1 MFGILTAFTSAHA
14 CRLLIHPLK
23 SILFEKN
30 TEMSRRSAAGGLL
43 WALLK
48 RSTGFIM
55 NVAADDFIVVSHI
68 FCPWKHEKVLAAT
81 CNETLVFL
89 ILLNIL
95 VCVMCSYHS
104 ANMRW
109 RKMQHP
115 KCGLKINEYFR
126 KMLHVY
132 VHITANMKINSNLTH
147 SRDTLLGKTAF

>member
-1 MFGILTAFTSAHA
+1 MHTGCLFIHWKAYYLRKHWNEPAF
-14 CRLLIHPLK
+14 C
-23 SILFEKN
+23 
-30 TEMSRRSAAGGLL
+30 SRRT
-43 WALLK
+43 ALSITQEEHRMYNECSWQWLYC
-48 RSTGFIM
+48 G
-55 NVAADDFIVVSHI
+55 VSHI

-89 ILLNIL
+89 IPLNIL
-95 VCVMCSYHS
+95 VCIMCSYHS

-115 KCGLKINEYFR
+115 KCGLKINEHFR